1 VIDTLVY
8 TLLFL
13 LVSWLAVRLFLRT
26 PDYSQFD
33 LPHVAFT
40 GRDGEAS
47 AENEQVLELVQEMH
61 ATLSSLPRRQQMAE
75 MRRLMDEGFTASS
88 ADAKSLRVTI
98 DAVDING
105 MPAEWVVAPRA
116 DADRRLLYLHGGG
129 FFVGS
134 PRSHRMMTTELS
146 RRCGVAVLAIEYRL
160 MPENPRMGSVF
171 DSQRAFRWMIDNGP
185 AGQGEAREIYVAG
198 DSAGGNLALMLSA
211 WVRDKGLADING
223 VVAFSPSTDSTL
235 AGGSIKS
242 NIATDPMLGPALGAF
257 ARMPVIL
264 KALAAFFGSRTNPRD
279 PLVSPLFGNLSDLP
293 PTLVQASES
302 EMLLDDARRYVNKA
316 RSQGSPA
323 TLQTWP
329 GMVHVWPMF
338 HNVLPEGKEALDQ
351 VAKFVAK
358 VSAGKPTAVVDMGA
372 TAQAG

>member
-1 VIDTLVY
+1 MTGILVY
-8 TLLFL
+8 ILLFL
-13 LVSWLAVRLFLRT
+13 FVVWLAVRLFLRA
-26 PDYSQFD
+26 PDHSQFD

-40 GRDGEAS
+40 GSDGKAS
-47 AENEQVLELVQEMH
+47 VENEQVLDLLQEMQ
-61 ATLSSLPRRQQMAE
+61 ATIGSLPRRLQMLE
-75 MRRLMDEGFTASS
+75 MRRIMDEGFTGSP
-88 ADAKSLRVTI
+88 ADGDSLGVNI
-98 DAVDING
+98 EAVDIDG
-105 MPAEWVVAPRA
+105 MAAEWVVSPRA
-116 DADRRLLYLHGGG
+116 DANRRLLYLHGGG

-134 PRSHRMMTTELS
+134 PRSHRMMTAELS

-160 MPENPRMGSVF
+160 MPENSRMGSVY
-171 DSQRAFRWMIDNGP
+171 DSQRAFQWMIDNGP
-185 AGQGEAREIYVAG
+185 AGQGEAREIYVSG

-235 AGGSIKS
+235 AGGSIRA
-242 NIATDPMLGPALGAF
+242 NIPTDPMLGPALGAF
-257 ARMPVIL
+257 ARLPVTL
-264 KALAAFFGSRTNPRD
+264 KALAAFFGSRVNPRN

-293 PTLVQASES
+293 PTLVQASEA

-316 RSQGSPA
+316 RRQGSPA

-338 HNVLPEGKEALDQ
+338 HSILPEGKEALDQ

-358 VSAGKPTAVVDMGA
+358 VSAGRPTAVVN
-372 TAQAG
+372 